1 MNKKSPNVVF
11 KSKYCLALN
20 CRDNKNKPTNYKED
34 RLKDVDDMIDY
45 FSNDDKKVVGM
56 FEYYMG
62 HTRKEHYNLVMED
75 GTYATKEDIQKI
87 KSNYKKYIE
96 NSNLWK
102 GILSF
107 KKEYLDDNIDIKTL
121 EQKIAKEVMPQFL
134 KYCGFKNI
142 NNMSYAFSIH
152 TNRKHQPHIH
162 FTFIEKKPN
171 YLYCDKKVNYRRKG
185 KITIDEQRYLKR
197 LVELAIEREK
207 YYTPLLKKTNEDID
221 YLKSYFNPKEK
232 NFALKNVN
240 EIYIEE
246 DILKLGELIKKYR
259 EQNSQTSNKIK
270 FNSIKNTELGKEIK
284 EKTKEIK
291 KYLFSDSSSILYAS
305 KKSIN
310 KDLES
315 LNNYFDEL
323 NKNNNIKDIV
333 NNNSIV
339 KKKEEYIDNYIYNSI
354 VNHSLYK
361 YEHISLV
368 VKSRDKK
375 DVITLEDLIQEIAF
389 QNSKRLI
396 LTDKQRRKMI
406 LDNYFKGNDI
416 STKFPSKAKMEKAL
430 KNINYEMEK
439 ASQEFSK
446 LFNYNEYQKQ
456 N

>member
-20 CRDNKNKPTNYKED
+20 CRDNKNKSINYKED

-75 GTYATKEDIQKI
+75 GTYATKDDIQKI
-87 KSNYKKYIE
+87 KKDYKKYIE

-121 EQKIAKEVMPQFL
+121 EQKISKEVMPQFL

-259 EQNSQTSNKIK
+259 EQNNQTSDKIK
-270 FNSIKNTELGKEIK
+270 FNSIKNNELGKEIK

-310 KDLES
+310 KDLEN
-315 LNNYFDEL
+315 LNNFFDEL

-368 VKSRDKK
+368 VKNRDKK

-389 QNSKRLI
+389 QNSKRLK
-396 LTDKQRRKMI
+396 LTDKERRKMI
-406 LDNYFKGNDI
+406 LDNYFRGNDI
-416 STKFPSKAKMEKAL
+416 GVKFPSKAKMEKAL

-446 LFNYNEYQKQ
+446 LFNYNEYQKE